1 MQNHNENEKS
11 KQSLDYKGDQKIIKK
26 QCLYEKFLKNKT
38 KTRLE
43 TYNHYKTFFEKMLK
57 LVSAMFYQIFIFHH
71 MIALSKL

>member
-1 MQNHNENEKS
+1 MKTKNLNSPWITKE
-11 KQSLDYKGDQKIIKK
+11 IKK
-26 QCLYEKFLKNKT
+26 SSRKKQRLYEKFLKNKT

>member
-1 MQNHNENEKS
+1 MKTKNLNS
-11 KQSLDYKGDQKIIKK
+11 PWTTKGIKK
-26 QCLYEKFLKNKT
+26 SSRKKQRLYEKFLKNKT

>member
-1 MQNHNENEKS
+1 MKTKNLNS
-11 KQSLDYKGDQKIIKK
+11 PWITKGIKK
-26 QCLYEKFLKNKT
+26 SSRKKQHLYEKFLKNKT

>member
-26 QCLYEKFLKNKT
+26 QRLYEKFLKNKT

-57 LVSAMFYQIFIFHH
+57 LVSAVLSNFYFSPHDSPF
-71 MIALSKL
+71 